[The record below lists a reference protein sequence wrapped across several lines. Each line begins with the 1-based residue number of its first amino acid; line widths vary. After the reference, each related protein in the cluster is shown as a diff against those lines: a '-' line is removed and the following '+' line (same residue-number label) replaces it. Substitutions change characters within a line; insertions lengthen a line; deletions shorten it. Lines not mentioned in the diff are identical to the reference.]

1 MVVASSQVLP
11 PWWNSGATASVKA
24 LENLGTRPG
33 QLWATGLGGRTGL
46 LSFSFTLVPRVS
58 EVDHFRM
65 SELLQSGIRS
75 PRPEEV
81 GPEER
86 HLWKRVWVMGLSLE
100 GLLWSSSGCS
110 GAPMG
115 GPYSGLRLPQLSTL
129 GTRPSFWGSH
139 GEIPQT
145 GQVS

>member
-1 MVVASSQVLP
+1 MIVASSQVLP

-24 LENLGTRPG
+24 LENRSWEPG
-33 QLWATGLGGRTGL
+33 QGNSGLQSLEREL
-46 LSFSFTLVPRVS
+46 DYFLFSFTLVPRVS
-58 EVDHFRM
+58 EADHFRL
-65 SELLQSGIRS
+65 SELLQSGIQS

-86 HLWKRVWVMGLSLE
+86 HLWRRVWVMGLSLE
-100 GLLWSSSGCS
+100 RLRWSSPGCS

-115 GPYSGLRLPQLSTL
+115 GPHSGLRLPQLSAL

-139 GEIPQT
+139 G
-145 GQVS
+145 